1 MKMTLSLIFSSGD
14 FYDASC
20 NQKNYFVCYED
31 ESSTGTGEI
40 KGEIKGDQFVIYLS
54 CFIKIIF
61 SQEGVSF

>member
-1 MKMTLSLIFSSGD
+1 MMKMALSLIFSSGD

-31 ESSTGTGEI
+31 ESSTGTIGT
-40 KGEIKGDQFVIYLS
+40 GWIKGDQFGIYLS